1 MTTVTCTKCNN
12 TIQSKHEH
20 DYRMCGC
27 DNQTY
32 VCGNTY
38 GGLDMQ
44 YVIALTEPKEEKDI
58 RVGTEAPRR
67 RTVLALIAPG
77 NKGRNDV
84 GRPGF

>member
-32 VCGNTY
+32 VFGNTY
-38 GGLDMQ
+38 GGLNMQ
-44 YVIALTEPKEEKDI
+44 YVIALTEPKEEKEI
-58 RVGTEAPRR
+58 RLGTEAPRR
-67 RTVLALIAPG
+67 RTTRMI
-77 NKGRNDV
+77 DV
-84 GRPGF
+84 DIR